1 MRIGIAGCGGI
12 GLGLA
17 ALLAA
22 AGHEPWLWAPRGGDC
37 REGHDGDHGGALAPA
52 RLQST
57 GLIEGDWPLRLAA
70 DAAALCDGAGL
81 IVIAVPANGHRA
93 VIDALLP
100 ALRSGQPVLISS
112 MASLSALYSHEAAQR
127 RGLALPVIALASTV
141 LTARRT
147 APGQVRVLT
156 RRGRLGLSVLAA
168 NAANASGAADEA
180 LARCRAL
187 FGDVFE
193 RQPSALA
200 TTLSNVNPIS
210 HGPLALFNWTRIER
224 AESWPQYHYLTP
236 HVAAVIER
244 LDAERQ
250 ALAAAFGIA
259 LPGLAQH
266 FARSF
271 GTRAATLA
279 EIAAELHAARG
290 GPPGPTEMQT
300 RFLHEDIPYGLVFN
314 EALAG
319 VAGLE
324 LPATRTI
331 VDAASLVCG
340 VDFRAGN
347 ELIEPLDLRH
357 ATVAGLLDRLA

>member
-22 AGHEPWLWAPRGGDC
+22 AGHEPWLWAPRGSD
-37 REGHDGDHGGALAPA
+37 DALAA
-52 RLQST
+52 AQGRLQAS

-70 DAAALCDGAGL
+70 DAAALCDGAEWL
-81 IVIAVPANGHRA
+81 IVAVPANGHRA

-100 ALRSGQPVLISS
+100 ALRRGQRVLISS
-112 MASLSALYSHEAAQR
+112 MASLSALYLHEAAR
-127 RGLALPVIALASTV
+127 ARGLDVPVISLASTV

-147 APGQVRVLT
+147 APGRVRVLT
-156 RRGRLGLSVLAA
+156 RRGRLGLSVLPERAA
-168 NAANASGAADEA
+168 AAGLADGQ
-180 LARCRAL
+180 AL

-193 RQPSALA
+193 LQSNALA
-200 TTLSNVNPIS
+200 TVLANVNPIS

-224 AESWPQYHYLTP
+224 SEPWPQYHYLTP
-236 HVAAVIER
+236 RVAAVIER

-250 ALAAAFGIA
+250 ALAAALGVT
-259 LPGLAQH
+259 LPPLAAH

-271 GTRAATLA
+271 GTRSATLA
-279 EIAAELHAARG
+279 GIAEELHAARG
-290 GPPGPTEMQT
+290 GPPGPTDVQT
-300 RFLHEDIPYGLVFN
+300 RFLHEDVPYGLVFN
-314 EALAG
+314 EALGRVAG
-319 VAGLE
+319 VAM
-324 LPATRTI
+324 PATATV

-347 ELIEPLDLRH
+347 DLIEPLGLPRET
-357 ATVAGLLDRLA
+357 APGLLDRVRGSTGAAPGA